1 MNYKVLSM
9 KTEQEYVKDLSEIR
23 SMMERS
29 TKFLSLSGL
38 SGIMAGIY
46 ALIGAYFAY
55 HYFFNSADGEIYSS
69 IAPQEI
75 TENVFNLILLAVLI
89 LVLAVGTAVLFSSK
103 KAAKNDEV
111 LWNPVTRRL
120 VINMAIPL
128 IAGGILILI
137 LISKGSLGLIA
148 PLTMIF
154 YGISLINASEFTFN
168 EIRYLGIIQI
178 VLGLLSAY
186 FISLSLLL
194 WALGFGLMHIAYG
207 IYMHLKYEK

>member
-1 MNYKVLSM
+1 M

-46 ALIGAYFAY
+46 ALIGAYIA
-55 HYFFNSADGEIYSS
+55 HRYFFTSAGGEIYS
-69 IAPQEI
+69 ILAPQEI
-75 TENVFNLILLAVLI
+75 TKNVYNLIFLAVLI
-89 LVLAVGTAVLFSSK
+89 LVLALGTAVILSSK

-154 YGISLINASEFTFN
+154 YGVSLINASEFTFN
-168 EIRYLGIIQI
+168 EIRYLGILQI
-178 VLGLLSAY
+178 VLGLLSSY
-186 FISLSLLL
+186 FMELSLLF

-207 IYMHLKYEK
+207 LYMHLKYEK